1 MSPLFPGDPSDE
13 ELARD
18 WTLSPDDLDE
28 IQRCRGDENRHRFA
42 VQLCAL
48 RSLGRFVTKYE
59 EVPVRIVNHVG
70 AQLDRPAVLFLDP
83 PSRAATDSEH
93 TQRIREHHGFEP
105 FSDDASTRLAQSLE
119 QNARQGVRGTAL
131 VRLAADTLH
140 RWRVER
146 PADSTLRRV
155 IGSVSRTA
163 EESAWVEIHDRVPPS
178 LRDAMDKLLEVPAGA
193 RHSTL
198 FGLKRYPPEPNPTS
212 ILAYL
217 EKIELVQSLGLRAID
232 LGSTREEVVEYL
244 AELAFRYDAS
254 ELRRFSEERR
264 YAMLFCFLIEAE
276 RTLLDHVSEMHRVYL
291 TGMEPRSRNQ
301 VQAKQKDTRKRAR
314 NSLKQILDALEE
326 ILASPISSEDLRARH
341 DLPRLQRALAT
352 CRELQNLDR
361 YGLFDE
367 LRARHSHSQALPAR
381 VLATAFRSRGRRP
394 CVARGD

>member
-83 PSRAATDSEH
+83 PRRAATDSEH
-93 TQRIREHHGFEP
+93 TQRIREHLGFEP
-105 FSDDASTRLAQSLE
+105 FSDDAST
-119 QNARQGVRGTAL
+119 
-131 VRLAADTLH
+131 RLAADTLH

-217 EKIELVQSLGLRAID
+217 EKIELVQSLGLRAIW
-232 LGSTREEVVEYL
+232 G
-244 AELAFRYDAS
+244 
-254 ELRRFSEERR
+254 
-264 YAMLFCFLIEAE
+264 
-276 RTLLDHVSEMHRVYL
+276 
-291 TGMEPRSRNQ
+291 
-301 VQAKQKDTRKRAR
+301 
-314 NSLKQILDALEE
+314 AL
-326 ILASPISSEDLRARH
+326 
-341 DLPRLQRALAT
+341 
-352 CRELQNLDR
+352 
-361 YGLFDE
+361 
-367 LRARHSHSQALPAR
+367 
-381 VLATAFRSRGRRP
+381 GRRSSNTSRSWP
-394 CVARGD
+394 FGTTPASSDGFPKRDATRCSSVSS